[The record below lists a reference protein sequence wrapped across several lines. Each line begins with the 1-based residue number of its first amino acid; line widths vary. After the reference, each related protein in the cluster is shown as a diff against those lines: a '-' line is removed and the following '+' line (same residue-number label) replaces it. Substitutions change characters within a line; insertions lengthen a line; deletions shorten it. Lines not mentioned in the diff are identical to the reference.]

1 MLFLCCQELAS
12 LLKADPVVG
21 YHWRRFLHQKGLQPS
36 ARADE
41 AIVQEFSAMHSA
53 GTLDQI
59 EIASTEVLADFDKV
73 QKEHPAATWLWV
85 SVAARE
91 AFGTVNPKGCPAKIV
106 QDFLEAFRAGSFEQ
120 LELASD
126 GLAAEVKSFQ
136 KAGGKEE
143 WQAFGQ
149 SQFGYRVAPLDP
161 KSWPADLVRGFLETA
176 DVKQILETAKVKKK
190 TAKVKQEKAKVDSK
204 LIPIF
209 KADPVAFYHW
219 RQFQHQKGLEPSA
232 RANEEIVQ
240 EFLALRSAGTLD
252 QIEIAST
259 EVLADF
265 DKVQKEHPAAR
276 WLWLSVAAREAF
288 GDVNPRGVPAKIVQD
303 FLESYRA
310 GSFEH
315 MELASDE
322 LAAEVNLFQ
331 KAGGKEE
338 WQAFANSQ
346 FGYIVAPSDP
356 KSWPA
361 DLVRGFLE
369 TAEVKQILE
378 TAKIEQTTSVEK
390 AKVDTKLTP
399 VFKADPVAFYHWKEF
414 LLQKGLETS
423 ASRDEEAVQ
432 EFLAM
437 RSGGTLDQFEI
448 ASAEVLEEFDRV
460 QKKHP
465 AAKRLWAS
473 VAARA
478 AFGIVNPRGVP
489 AKLVQDFLESFH
501 AGSLEQVEMAS
512 ETTTVKKKKKNKKIG
527 DATKFK
533 QEKVKVDTKLT
544 SVFKADPVAFYHWR
558 AFQQQKGLQTFTS
571 RDEELVQEFLAMHSA
586 GALDPIEVASAQV
599 LADFDK
605 VQKEHPAATWL
616 WASVGARAAFGIV
629 NPKGIP
635 AKIVQDFLES
645 YRAGS
650 FEQPEIASDELAAEV
665 NSFQK
670 AGGKAKWQAFANS
683 QFGPKAAPS
692 DPKFW
697 PADLL
702 RRFLAEQPA

>member
-1 MLFLCCQELAS
+1 MRVTGCSSAGARRAPCRRARNQPLAAVLAAVTLASSWHQLQPAFGAIPSALPRVCARTTLARYSVARAAEGDGAAGVISYKELARIS
-12 LLKADPVVG
+12 QQLAPLLKADPVVG
-21 YHWRRFLHQKGLQPS
+21 YQWRRFQHQKGLQPS
-36 ARADE
+36 TRADE
-41 AIVQEFSAMHSA
+41 ATVQEFLALHSA
-53 GTLDQI
+53 GALDQI
-59 EIASTEVLADFDKV
+59 EVASAEVLADFDQV

-106 QDFLEAFRAGSFEQ
+106 QDFLEAFHAGSLEE

-149 SQFGYRVAPLDP
+149 SQFGYGVAPLDP
-161 KSWPADLVRGFLETA
+161 KFWPADLVRGFLETTE
-176 DVKQILETAKVKKK
+176 VKQILETAKVKQTTTVKKK

-204 LIPIF
+204 LTPVF
-209 KADPVAFYHW
+209 KADPVAFYQW
-219 RQFQHQKGLEPSA
+219 SKFLLQKGLEPSA
-232 RANEEIVQ
+232 ARAKEEIVQ
-240 EFLALRSAGTLD
+240 EFLAMHSAGTLD
-252 QIEIAST
+252 PIEVASA
-259 EVLADF
+259 EVSADF
-265 DKVQKEHPAAR
+265 DKAQKEHPAAR
-276 WLWLSVAAREAF
+276 WLWVSVAAREAF
-288 GDVNPRGVPAKIVQD
+288 GILNPKGIPAQIVQD

-310 GSFEH
+310 GSFEQV
-315 MELASDE
+315 ELASDE
-322 LAAEVNLFQ
+322 LAAEVSSFQ
-331 KAGGKEE
+331 KAGGKAK

-346 FGYIVAPSDP
+346 FGYMVAPLDP

-378 TAKIEQTTSVEK
+378 TAKVEQTTSVEK
-390 AKVDTKLTP
+390 KKTTRVKQEKAEFETQLISVL
-399 VFKADPVAFYHWKEF
+399 KADPVAFYQ
-414 LLQKGLETS
+414 L
-423 ASRDEEAVQ
+423 
-432 EFLAM
+432 
-437 RSGGTLDQFEI
+437 
-448 ASAEVLEEFDRV
+448 
-460 QKKHP
+460 
-465 AAKRLWAS
+465 
-473 VAARA
+473 
-478 AFGIVNPRGVP
+478 
-489 AKLVQDFLESFH
+489 
-501 AGSLEQVEMAS
+501 
-512 ETTTVKKKKKNKKIG
+512 
-527 DATKFK
+527 
-533 QEKVKVDTKLT
+533 
-544 SVFKADPVAFYHWR
+544 R
-558 AFQQQKGLQTFTS
+558 AFQHQKGLQTAGKA
-571 RDEELVQEFLAMHSA
+571 DEELVQEFLATRSA
-586 GALDPIEVASAQV
+586 GALDPIEVASAEV

-616 WASVGARAAFGIV
+616 WSSVGARGAFGIV

-650 FEQPEIASDELAAEV
+650 FEQPEMASDELAAEV
-665 NSFQK
+665 NSFQR